1 MKRMDM
7 YRNAFLM
14 MMVFSLLVGCR
25 TSAKSTAEGG
35 LEMAQTGKDSCMA
48 TSGRL
53 SADETL
59 AGQTGIYQLTLV
71 EVVNGND
78 SRSVRGTLRLRK
90 QPQGL
95 ESLGSASTPLYG
107 FTDVDIKAVG
117 AYRVGSL
124 ASEDPQAP
132 GVLVLEGNYAGEK
145 SILLRLGSIANQR
158 DLRRYDGTYAVLE
171 VGEIT
176 TNGFAGN
183 WRSGISGSRIEG
195 YFCAMEVFRKRC
207 RWLQWITP
215 DSMR

>member
-1 MKRMDM
+1 MALTM
-7 YRNAFLM
+7 
-14 MMVFSLLVGCR
+14 LVGCW
-25 TSAKSTAEGG
+25 TSGKPTAQDGP
-35 LEMAQTGKDSCMA
+35 EMARIGKDSCMA

-59 AGQTGIYQLTLV
+59 VGRSGNYQLTLV

-78 SRSVRGTLRLRK
+78 SRSVRGKLTLRK

-95 ESLGSASTPLYG
+95 ESPGSASTPLYG

-124 ASEDPQAP
+124 ASQDPQAP
-132 GVLVLEGNYAGEK
+132 GALVLEGNYAGER

-158 DLRRYDGTYAVLE
+158 DLRRYDGAYAVLE
-171 VGEIT
+171 VGEIS

-183 WRSGISGSRIEG
+183 WRSGKSGSRIEG
-195 YFCAMEVFRKRC
+195 YFSAMEVF
-207 RWLQWITP
+207 
-215 DSMR
+215 

>member
-1 MKRMDM
+1 MKNMVL
-7 YRNAFLM
+7 YKSAFPTIIALTM
-14 MMVFSLLVGCR
+14 LVGCW
-25 TSAKSTAEGG
+25 TSGNPTAQDGA
-35 LEMAQTGKDSCMA
+35 EMARIGKDSCMA

-59 AGQTGIYQLTLV
+59 AGRSGDYQLTLV
-71 EVVNGND
+71 ELVNGND
-78 SRSVRGTLRLRK
+78 SRSVRGTLTLRK

-124 ASEDPQAP
+124 VSKDPQAP

-158 DLRRYDGTYAVLE
+158 DLRRYDGAYAVLE

-207 RWLQWITP
+207 RWSQWIAP
-215 DSMR
+215 DSMP

>member
-1 MKRMDM
+1 MKSMIL
-7 YRNAFLM
+7 YKNALM
-14 MMVFSLLVGCR
+14 TMMALTMLAGCW

-35 LEMAQTGKDSCMA
+35 PEMAQTGKDSCMA
-48 TSGRL
+48 TSRSL
-53 SADETL
+53 SADESL
-59 AGQTGIYQLTLV
+59 AGRRGNYQLTLV
-71 EVVNGND
+71 EVVNGKD
-78 SRSVRGTLRLRK
+78 SRSVRGTLTLRK

-107 FTDVDIKAVG
+107 FTDVDIKVVG

-124 ASEDPQAP
+124 VSEDPQAP
-132 GVLVLEGNYAGEK
+132 GVLVLEGNYSGER
-145 SILLRLGSIANQR
+145 SILLRLGSIANRR
-158 DLRRYDGTYAVLE
+158 DLKRYDGAYAVLE

-183 WRSGISGSRIEG
+183 WRSGKSGSRIEG

-207 RWLQWITP
+207 RWSQWISP